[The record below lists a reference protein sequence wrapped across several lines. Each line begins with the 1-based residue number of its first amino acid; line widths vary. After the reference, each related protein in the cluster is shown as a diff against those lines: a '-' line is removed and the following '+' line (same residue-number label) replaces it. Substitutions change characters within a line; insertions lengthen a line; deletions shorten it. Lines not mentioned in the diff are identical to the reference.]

1 MKVLCVGLAVM
12 DISARP
18 ISQKSVWEEK
28 QSIDE
33 ISIQLGGDAVNQC
46 IYLNKLD
53 MEPGLNI
60 CIGPDSTGQMLVGA
74 LKQQGIDTS
83 QVCVRKDSRTGTSL
97 VIIDDAGE
105 RRIFSATGAERL
117 LHMED
122 LPNPLPE
129 GLKAISLASLF
140 GLDHLERDGLDEYL
154 KNARQQGVLVFADTI
169 YDKFGIGLKGVAHL
183 FPQIDY
189 FLPSSYEA
197 ATLTGTS
204 TPEESAAVLR
214 DLGVGTAIIKCGG
227 DGVYVDGPDFRG
239 QIPAMKVDPLD
250 TTGAGDCFVACFI
263 ALLLKGYSVEEAC
276 RLSCRA
282 SSWSTL
288 SLGASTAKLSW
299 DVIDTLKKQ

>member
-1 MKVLCVGLAVM
+1 MKILCIGLAVM

-18 ISQKSVWEEK
+18 INQDGVWQEK

-46 IYLNKLD
+46 VYLNKLG

-60 CIGPDSTGQMLVGA
+60 CIGPDSTGEMLKGA
-74 LKQQGIDTS
+74 LAQQGVDTS
-83 QVCVRKDSRTGTSL
+83 QIRVREGSRTGTSL
-97 VIIDDAGE
+97 VIINAQGE

-122 LPNPLPE
+122 LPYPFPDD
-129 GLKAISLASLF
+129 LKAISLASLF
-140 GLDHLERDGLDEYL
+140 GLDYLERDGLEDYL
-154 KNARQQGVLVFADTI
+154 REARQRGILVFADTI
-169 YDKFGIGLKGVAHL
+169 WDKFGVGLKGISHL

-189 FLPSSYEA
+189 FLPSFYEA
-197 ATLTGTS
+197 AALTGTS
-204 TPEESAAVLR
+204 TPEETAAALR
-214 DLGVGTAIIKCGG
+214 EMGVGTAIIKCGA
-227 DGVYVDGPDFRG
+227 DGVYVDGPAFKG
-239 QIPAMKVDPLD
+239 QVPAMAVDPLD
-250 TTGAGDCFVACFI
+250 TTGAGDCFVACFMS
-263 ALLLKGYSVEEAC
+263 LLLKGSSVEEAC

-299 DVIDTLKKQ
+299 EVIDSLRNV